1 MQLYDYLLPRV
12 KIIFHNYYLGS
23 LGSNF
28 PFTYT
33 SEMRLELSFFAVSKT
48 RILLPVFSL
57 SAVFKMK
64 DSMSDHINVAV
75 SDSAV
80 VIKQNQNLAYYH
92 R

>member
-1 MQLYDYLLPRV
+1 MQLCDYLLPCV

-33 SEMRLELSFFAVSKT
+33 SEMRLKLSFFAVSKT
-48 RILLPVFSL
+48 RILLPVLSL
-57 SAVFKMK
+57 SAGFKIK
-64 DSMSDHINVAV
+64 DSMSGHINVAM
-75 SDSAV
+75 SDSTV